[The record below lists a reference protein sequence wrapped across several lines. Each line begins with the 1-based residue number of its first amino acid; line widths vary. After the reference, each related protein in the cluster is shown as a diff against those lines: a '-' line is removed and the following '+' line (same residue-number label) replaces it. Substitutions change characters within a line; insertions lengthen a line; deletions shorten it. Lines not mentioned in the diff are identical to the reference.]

1 MTIRAFTAAAQKGR
15 FGENDVKWFPTWL
28 RRYAEFRK
36 VGESSNL
43 ALTRESAVEFCVMLK
58 GNQIPAWQ
66 RRQAVRALIAYRDL
80 ILRTADPDLSDMVV
94 ALNRLAEQEKQLG
107 ADGSP
112 GLRDEAKL
120 IGVIDPREAPI
131 LQQVRREIRVQVKAL
146 GTERVYMR
154 WIARF
159 LEYCGV
165 DISPRDEYVA
175 LSTYMVNSKGKAK
188 TEGNGQGMLDARSA
202 ELLKSR
208 ATAMVAN
215 LTEREM
221 RTFLTTLAVE
231 KDVAPNTQ
239 GQAKAA
245 LLFLFQDVLA
255 RELGFLDVVPADK
268 AARLPVVLSRPEI
281 SRILPEFEG
290 LRHLMFLV
298 MYGAGLRHRECRR
311 LRVKDVCF
319 DEGHIVV
326 RNGKGDKDRITVL
339 PESCRELLKEQIQ
352 RVRRLHEKD
361 LSDGYGRVYLPHALE
376 RKYVNENRE
385 FGWQW
390 VFPARKMSKDPRSG
404 DHRRHHVGEDYFGKP
419 FKVAADRVGIVKNAV
434 PHSLRHSFA
443 THLLEAG
450 ADIRTVQELLG
461 HKDVRTTMI
470 YLHVMNRPGL
480 AVKSPVDAM

>member
-1 MTIRAFTAAAQKGR
+1 M
-15 FGENDVKWFPTWL
+15 
-28 RRYAEFRK
+28 AET
-36 VGESSNL
+36 SS
-43 ALTRESAVEFCVMLK
+43 
-58 GNQIPAWQ
+58 
-66 RRQAVRALIAYRDL
+66 RQGSDRLSDL
-80 ILRTADPDLSDMVV
+80 ILRTGDPDLSDMVII
-94 ALNRLAEQEKQLG
+94 LNRLAEQEKQSG

-120 IGVIDPREAPI
+120 IGVIDPKEAPI
-131 LQQVRREIRVQVKAL
+131 LQQVRREIRVQNKAL
-146 GTERVYMR
+146 GTERVYVR

-159 LEYCGV
+159 LKYCGV

-175 LSTYMVNSKGKAK
+175 LSTYMTNSKSKGK
-188 TEGNGQGMLDARSA
+188 TEGNTQGVLDPRSA

-208 ATAMVAN
+208 ASAMVAKA
-215 LTEREM
+215 TESDM

-281 SRILPEFEG
+281 ARILPEFEG

-339 PESCRELLKEQIQ
+339 PERCRELLKEQIQ
-352 RVRRLHEKD
+352 RVRRLHAKD
-361 LSDGYGRVYLPHALE
+361 LSDGFGRAYLRHALE

-385 FGWQW
+385 GGGFS
-390 VFPARKMSKDPRSG
+390 VF
-404 DHRRHHVGEDYFGKP
+404 
-419 FKVAADRVGIVKNAV
+419 
-434 PHSLRHSFA
+434 SF
-443 THLLEAG
+443 
-450 ADIRTVQELLG
+450 R
-461 HKDVRTTMI
+461 
-470 YLHVMNRPGL
+470 
-480 AVKSPVDAM
+480 

>member
-15 FGENDVKWFPTWL
+15 FGENDTKWFPAWL

-36 VGESSNL
+36 IGESLNL
-43 ALTRESAVEFCVMLK
+43 PLTRESAVEFCVMLK

-80 ILRTADPDLSDMVV
+80 ILRTGDPDLSDMVII
-94 ALNRLAEQEKQLG
+94 LNRLAEQEKQSG

-120 IGVIDPREAPI
+120 IGVIDPKEAPI
-131 LQQVRREIRVQVKAL
+131 LQQVRREIRVQNKAL
-146 GTERVYMR
+146 GTERVYVR

-159 LEYCGV
+159 LKYCGV

-175 LSTYMVNSKGKAK
+175 LSTYMTNSKSKGK
-188 TEGNGQGMLDARSA
+188 TEGNTQGVLDPRSA

-208 ATAMVAN
+208 ASAMVAKA
-215 LTEREM
+215 TESDM

-281 SRILPEFEG
+281 ARILPEFEG

-339 PESCRELLKEQIQ
+339 PERCRELLKEQIQ
-352 RVRRLHEKD
+352 RVRRLHAKD
-361 LSDGYGRVYLPHALE
+361 LSDGFGRAYLRHALE

-385 FGWQW
+385 GGGFS
-390 VFPARKMSKDPRSG
+390 VF
-404 DHRRHHVGEDYFGKP
+404 
-419 FKVAADRVGIVKNAV
+419 
-434 PHSLRHSFA
+434 SF
-443 THLLEAG
+443 
-450 ADIRTVQELLG
+450 R
-461 HKDVRTTMI
+461 
-470 YLHVMNRPGL
+470 
-480 AVKSPVDAM
+480 